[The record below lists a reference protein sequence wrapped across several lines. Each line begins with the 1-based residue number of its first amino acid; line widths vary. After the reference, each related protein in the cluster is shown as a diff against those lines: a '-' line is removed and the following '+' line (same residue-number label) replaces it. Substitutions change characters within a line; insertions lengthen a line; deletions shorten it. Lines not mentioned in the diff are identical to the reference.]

1 MVISGN
7 GNSSE
12 RPSRAKV
19 SQWAW
24 LCDCLWN
31 TQLEV
36 LREQMLGFCKVKA
49 VLRPV
54 HWGRQRDGQG
64 TGESPDDT
72 LFGRKPGQERADG
85 LQSRRGSELETPKQ
99 K

>member
-24 LCDCLWN
+24 LCDCLRN

-36 LREQMLGFCKVKA
+36 LREQMLGFCKVRA

-54 HWGRQRDGQG
+54 HLGRQREGQG
-64 TGESPDDT
+64 TGESSDYT
-72 LFGRKPGQERADG
+72 LYV
-85 LQSRRGSELETPKQ
+85 Q
-99 K
+99 KEARP

>member
-19 SQWAW
+19 SQGAW

-36 LREQMLGFCKVKA
+36 LMEQTLGFCKVKA

-54 HWGRQRDGQG
+54 HLGRQRDGQG

-72 LFGRKPGQERADG
+72 LYVWKEARPGEG
-85 LQSRRGSELETPKQ
+85 
-99 K
+99 

>member
-12 RPSRAKV
+12 RPSRAEV